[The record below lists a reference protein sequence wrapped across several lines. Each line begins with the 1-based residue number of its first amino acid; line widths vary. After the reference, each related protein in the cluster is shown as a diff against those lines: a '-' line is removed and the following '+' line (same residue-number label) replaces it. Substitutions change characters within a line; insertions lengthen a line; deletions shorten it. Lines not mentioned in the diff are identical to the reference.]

1 MKLFGISE
9 NFIEI
14 YDNALTKKEC
24 EILVSQ
30 FEKLDKVDGTIVV
43 EDQLVQRP
51 DIKKCRQLEYSN
63 FSDKSIISN
72 IVHPQLGKCLHKYF
86 KKYGSLSTVGTWRC
100 DDVYCFQKYES
111 EDDGFKVWHCEHGG
125 DPSTSS
131 RLLAWMFY
139 LNDAKSGTEFMHY
152 SNVRA
157 KRGRCVIWPAFW
169 THTHRGVVPNR
180 GLKYIVTGWASYD
193 V

>member
-1 MKLFGISE
+1 VKLFGISE

-86 KKYGSLSTVGTWRC
+86 KKY
-100 DDVYCFQKYES
+100 ES